1 MFFIVFFFDR
11 NHFRAIIAGGGTG
24 SVTVYFGEQLNDT
37 NGEIVYMDFSFASM
51 KITQRRAKA
60 RKLRNIIYVNSW
72 IEGIRFYGLGQFK
85 IVQCSGVLHHLKNPS
100 LGLNILKDLSISNGG
115 MDLMVYAQTGR
126 TAIYMLQNLM
136 RRINSKNDSIN
147 HQLQNTNKTLN
158 SLPNHHWFKINTLVN
173 DHEDGDIGR

>member
-1 MFFIVFFFDR
+1 MFSFDR

-60 RKLRNIIYVNSW
+60 RKLTNIIYVNSW
-72 IEGIRFYGLGQFK
+72 IEGSRFYGLGQFK
-85 IVQCSGVLHHLKNPS
+85 IVQSSGVLHHLKNPS
-100 LGLNILKDLSISNGG
+100 LGLNILKDLSVSNGG

-158 SLPNHHWFKINTLVN
+158 GLPNHHWFKINTLVN
-173 DHEDGDIGR
+173 DHEDGDIGM